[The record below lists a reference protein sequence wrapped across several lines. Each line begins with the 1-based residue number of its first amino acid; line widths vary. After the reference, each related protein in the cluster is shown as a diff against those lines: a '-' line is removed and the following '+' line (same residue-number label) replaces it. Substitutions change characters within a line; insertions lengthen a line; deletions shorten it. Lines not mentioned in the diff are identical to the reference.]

1 MSLLWGGKEVPTL
14 CPACGGHD
22 LNVHGDVLQCH
33 DCGHV
38 VVAEVKDI
46 EKVA

>member
-1 MSLLWGGKEVPTL
+1 MSLLWGGEVPNL

-22 LNVHGDVLQCH
+22 FHEHGAVLQCH

-38 VVAEVKDI
+38 VAEAQD
-46 EKVA
+46 EEESSAA